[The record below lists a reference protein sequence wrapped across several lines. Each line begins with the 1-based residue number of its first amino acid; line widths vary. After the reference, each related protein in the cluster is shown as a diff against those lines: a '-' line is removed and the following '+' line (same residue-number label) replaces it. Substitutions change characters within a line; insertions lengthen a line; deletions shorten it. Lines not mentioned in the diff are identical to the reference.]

1 MSNMATPTISQL
13 PSDIKRRLRRKGD
26 FFLCPDDIVCP
37 KVAYIGENVY
47 YRFMNF
53 VYLPQPPDSLSIEK
67 VVELCDL
74 RLDLMG
80 KLVNTDI
87 NKHIVAQAANV
98 VKAHS
103 AKPLSGLRVLDF
115 GCGSGFSSLLLK
127 EELPGIRITGVDISK
142 KAVKHARKAGLTV
155 ERTYPDK
162 ALPFDNASFDYIFAI
177 FVMHFNV
184 GVSTL
189 EELKR
194 ILHPSGKFVFNVYRR
209 DVEGVLEQLD
219 EVGFHIDEVM
229 SVEGAN
235 GTTTNHVIVSC
246 ASFTPD
252 FVS

>member
-74 RLDLMG
+74 RLDLMD
-80 KLVNTDI
+80 KLVNPDI
-87 NKHIVAQAANV
+87 NRHIIAQAASI

-103 AKPLSGLRVLDF
+103 AKPLSNLHVLDF
-115 GCGSGFSSLLLK
+115 GCGSGFSSILLK
-127 EELPGIRITGVDISK
+127 QELPGIQITGVDISK
-142 KAVKHARKAGLTV
+142 KAVKCAHKAGLAVRLTQ
-155 ERTYPDK
+155 PDRP
-162 ALPFDNASFDYIFAI
+162 LPFNDASFDYIFAI

-184 GVSTL
+184 GISTL

-219 EVGFHIDEVM
+219 EVGFHIDEIMPVD
-229 SVEGAN
+229 GAN
-235 GTTTNHVIVSC
+235 GMTTNHVVVSC
-246 ASFTPD
+246 SIFH
-252 FVS
+252 S